1 MAAAGWASL
10 RPTSTSKAPPP
21 SRLNVSKQFRRSS
34 VSSMGVNIRSLSS
47 PLLYN
52 YQYDQ
57 LNRLVRM
64 DAWKRTAG
72 AGVDGPEWEYGGA
85 VESDL
90 L

>member
-1 MAAAGWASL
+1 
-10 RPTSTSKAPPP
+10 
-21 SRLNVSKQFRRSS
+21 
-34 VSSMGVNIRSLSS
+34 MGVNIRSLSS